1 MSDRLEELSPFPDHS
16 VALKRLVGQSSGQP
30 QLSPHAVNAPMIRH
44 WVEAMG
50 DTNPL
55 YVSDESARSHG
66 YDGVI
71 APPTML
77 QAWIMRGLR
86 ASWLADE
93 ARAAGED
100 PANGAHDSMMH
111 LLDLEGLTSV
121 VATNCEQSY
130 GRPLVLGDRLLV
142 RSVIE
147 DISDPKRTGLGTGRF
162 FTSRLDFTA
171 VPDADVPEDP
181 SPEEI
186 VALAE
191 RGEPVA
197 TMHFRILKYLP
208 PARRSAAGAAI
219 DGSTGA
225 TAPPPSGADPGQ
237 RLLVRGRPGPPPP
250 HSALHLVRDVAAPTP
265 AGVRHL
271 SIIRVGHR
279 DGERSRHPVL
289 LCRGALPPGTLVRV
303 PTWPSGWSSWRKG
316 RGSWPTLKASIA
328 VTCTSVWRSR
338 PRSSTTTM
346 SSRSPSSG
354 PPPHH
359 LPPHHLPP
367 TCHRTIWRDD
377 LMDFAFTDEQHAVS
391 EAAMG
396 LLGGLVDAERILA
409 VEQTDDMV
417 DRELWAAL
425 SAADLL
431 GLAVPEA
438 HGGAGYGLTELCLLL
453 QAQGN
458 VVAPVPLWATL
469 VLGAL
474 PLAQFGSPELQARWL
489 PGVVA
494 GDVMLTAALNGVA
507 MGVHGVPPVT
517 ATAVGDGWVLN
528 GTELAVP
535 QAHLAQRIVVPAHTA
550 DEEIVLLLVDPQAPG
565 VSLERT
571 VTTNREIHPHLHLTD
586 VAVPAGDVLVD
597 PTSARAALETLVM
610 AATAGLCALQV
621 GVCES
626 ALRQT
631 ALYLNQRNQ
640 FGRPLS
646 SFQGTMLR
654 AADAA
659 IDIEAMRVTL
669 WNATWLFDT
678 GRDATDAVQVAKWQ
692 ASERGQR
699 TVHATQHLHGGMGAD
714 ITYPIHRY
722 FLWGKQLELLLG
734 GPSLQLARIG
744 AGIAARALA
753 EAKP

>member
-1 MSDRLEELSPFPDHS
+1 
-16 VALKRLVGQSSGQP
+16 
-30 QLSPHAVNAPMIRH
+30 
-44 WVEAMG
+44 
-50 DTNPL
+50 
-55 YVSDESARSHG
+55 
-66 YDGVI
+66 
-71 APPTML
+71 
-77 QAWIMRGLR
+77 
-86 ASWLADE
+86 
-93 ARAAGED
+93 
-100 PANGAHDSMMH
+100 
-111 LLDLEGLTSV
+111 
-121 VATNCEQSY
+121 
-130 GRPLVLGDRLLV
+130 
-142 RSVIE
+142 
-147 DISDPKRTGLGTGRF
+147 
-162 FTSRLDFTA
+162 
-171 VPDADVPEDP
+171 
-181 SPEEI
+181 
-186 VALAE
+186 
-191 RGEPVA
+191 
-197 TMHFRILKYLP
+197 
-208 PARRSAAGAAI
+208 
-219 DGSTGA
+219 
-225 TAPPPSGADPGQ
+225 
-237 RLLVRGRPGPPPP
+237 
-250 HSALHLVRDVAAPTP
+250 
-265 AGVRHL
+265 
-271 SIIRVGHR
+271 
-279 DGERSRHPVL
+279 
-289 LCRGALPPGTLVRV
+289 
-303 PTWPSGWSSWRKG
+303 
-316 RGSWPTLKASIA
+316 
-328 VTCTSVWRSR
+328 
-338 PRSSTTTM
+338 
-346 SSRSPSSG
+346 
-354 PPPHH
+354 
-359 LPPHHLPP
+359 
-367 TCHRTIWRDD
+367 
-377 LMDFAFTDEQHAVS
+377 MDFAFTDEQEAVS
-391 EAAMG
+391 EAAIG
-396 LLGGLVDAERILA
+396 LLGGVVDPDRILA

-431 GLAVPEA
+431 GLAVPEV
-438 HGGAGYGLTELCLLL
+438 HGGAGHGLTELCLLL

-489 PGVVA
+489 PGLVA

-507 MGVHGVPPVT
+507 MGVHGVPPVS

-550 DEEIVLLLVDPQAPG
+550 DEEIVLLLVDPQVPG

-586 VAVPAGDVLVD
+586 VAVPAGEVLVD
-597 PTSARAALETLVM
+597 PTSARAALESLLI

-669 WNATWLFDT
+669 WNATWLFDS